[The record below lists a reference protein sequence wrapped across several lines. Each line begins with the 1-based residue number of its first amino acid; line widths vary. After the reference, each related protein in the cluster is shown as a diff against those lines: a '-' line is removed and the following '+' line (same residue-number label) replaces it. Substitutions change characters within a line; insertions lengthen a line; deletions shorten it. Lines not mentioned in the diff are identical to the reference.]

1 MYNVKIIFEE
11 LTLYNV
17 TFSVALNMKLI
28 IGKTIYIL
36 KTCIL
41 IMVFQI
47 RDLVIEGFR

>member
-1 MYNVKIIFEE
+1 MMIFAE
-11 LTLYNV
+11 LTLYDV
-17 TFSVALNMKLI
+17 TFSVALNMKQT
-28 IGKTIYIL
+28 IGKTNYIL